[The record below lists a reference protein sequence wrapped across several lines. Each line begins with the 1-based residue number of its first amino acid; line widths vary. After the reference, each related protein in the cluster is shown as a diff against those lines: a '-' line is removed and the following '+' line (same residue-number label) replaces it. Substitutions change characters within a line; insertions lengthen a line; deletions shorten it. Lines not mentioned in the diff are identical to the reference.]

1 MQKAQ
6 GCQEGYQC
14 EEGTTTTKMLNSK
27 VEEGFYGDVNI
38 SARAQYKLCE
48 KGNYCPPGTAATKV
62 KQLDC
67 LKGYFCPWGTAGE
80 LNLEGRFYDEYV
92 DGHVKVH

>member
-1 MQKAQ
+1 
-6 GCQEGYQC
+6 
-14 EEGTTTTKMLNSK
+14 MLNSK